1 MNLETKALISRWSL
15 SLLILVIALVCLG
28 ALVVI
33 LCAGL
38 DVNPFRET
46 TTTLLIAFFV
56 GLIGIAAALFLL
68 NVATNISMTAEAGI
82 AGLKIEPRAGVLK
95 KWALGFGAAAL
106 ALVVLIL
113 AGTYF
118 SRYRYLDVVQEQA
131 NEVLKENDNLLAE
144 ISQRLAS
151 GQPADFKRIL
161 EIHNF
166 LMYQRNGLPNMTI
179 IYSAKFGDKQA
190 LYYVGGQYY
199 WGGSETDHYQPQ
211 YFGCT
216 RNLDCDYLKA
226 FFSGEKVDVLK
237 KFTIRGSQ
245 FNIYVPYTGKEAR
258 FVLMFDSRNN
268 YGKIGS

>member
-1 MNLETKALISRWSL
+1 MNLETKAQIGRWSL
-15 SLLILVIALVCLG
+15 TSLIIVIGLACLG

-38 DVNPFRET
+38 DINPFRET
-46 TTTLLIAFFV
+46 TTSFLIATFV
-56 GLIGIAAALFLL
+56 GLIGIATALFLL
-68 NVATNISMTAEAGI
+68 NVAIDISMIAEASI
-82 AGLKIEPRAGVLK
+82 AGLKIESRADELK
-95 KWALGFGAAAL
+95 KWLVAFVAAA
-106 ALVVLIL
+106 VVLVGVVF

-144 ISQRLAS
+144 ISQRLAA
-151 GQPADFKRIL
+151 GQTADFSRIL
-161 EIHNF
+161 EIRNF
-166 LMYQRNGLPNMTI
+166 LMHQRSGLPNMTI
-179 IYSAKFGDKQA
+179 IYSAKFGDKLA
-190 LYYVGGQYY
+190 LYYVGGGYY
-199 WGGSETDHYQPQ
+199 WSNAEMTHFQPQ
-211 YFGCT
+211 YFECT

-245 FNIYVPYTGKEAR
+245 FNIYVPYIGKEAR
-258 FVLMFDSRNN
+258 FVLMFDSQNS